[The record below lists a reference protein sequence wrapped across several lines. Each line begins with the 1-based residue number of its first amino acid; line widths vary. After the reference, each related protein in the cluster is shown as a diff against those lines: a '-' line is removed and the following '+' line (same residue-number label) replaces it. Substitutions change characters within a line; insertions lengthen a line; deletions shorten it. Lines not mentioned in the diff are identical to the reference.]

1 MVSKL
6 LPGLIRAAAGAF
18 AALAGLQPAWPIVLV
33 RDGEPR
39 AVIVVSKDAYAA
51 HPWRPAPGPSPAAS
65 AKVRLAAEEL
75 QRYVARMSGATLPIV
90 ADGSPGAAGTSRI
103 LVGVGVAVEALGVD
117 VPRGLT
123 PERRDEGYVIDARRD
138 VLVLA
143 GNDEGPY
150 QGTFFAVA
158 DFLEREGVRWFMP
171 GAFGEIVPR
180 NPTISIESFHVSE
193 KPAFIL
199 RAWDGNLAP
208 ELRDDEAM
216 WRLRNRL
223 TLDADA
229 ILALP
234 TDASLRNYLPA
245 QDQAVVHPEWFAR
258 RADGS
263 TDPYLPNL
271 ASPEAASIV
280 AEKVKAKIRVERA
293 TNPQFN
299 SLGIAP
305 DDGLPVD
312 LRAQSA
318 AASLGF
324 TSLLGREGIPGEREI
339 SEEWFTFVNRV
350 AEEVTREFPGFILTT
365 NGYANRSLPP
375 EGVTLH
381 PGLAIMYAAIWAD
394 LLHAYD
400 DPRSWQQEVHG
411 TLVRRWAALN
421 PRVFE
426 YRYDHPMLVNAL
438 TPLPVTRRIVRDTR
452 LARRW
457 GVAGFH
463 DEQSFSWMANGI
475 LAYYLRARMYWDPD
489 ADATSIA
496 DDFYARWY
504 GPAAPHARAF
514 WDALEDAIEGTR
526 LLGHEDRILPY
537 VYTPRLLE
545 RLEGAERA
553 AEAAATA
560 EPFATRVRVD
570 RLVLEH
576 LKGYYAMSWAELTGD
591 FAAAARAADSMFA
604 QRESLHAVSAFFHV
618 FESREAPQR
627 YYSDSFY
634 WNLSDRRESDRRLA
648 AELDGTTGELVALAP
663 RNAAFTVDPL
673 DIGRYEQWYLP
684 AFDRGRWHE
693 VDTATPFYLQDPA
706 WMDHAGAPYVGYAW
720 YAFEID
726 LARPAHG
733 RALKVLV
740 PTVSCE
746 AWAWVNGR
754 FAGHR
759 PYLAAYVR
767 PASFE
772 FDATAQLHEGRNVIA
787 IRVDTSTS
795 RVQAAEGILGP
806 LLVWSPN

>member
-6 LPGLIRAAAGAF
+6 LPSLTRATAAAL
-18 AALAGLQPAWPIVLV
+18 AALAGILPAWPFTLV

-39 AVIVVSKDAYAA
+39 AVIVVSKEAYAA
-51 HPWRPAPGPSPAAS
+51 QPWRPVPGPAPAAS

-90 ADGSPGAAGTSRI
+90 PDGAPGAAGTSRI
-103 LVGVGVAVEALGVD
+103 LVGAGNAVAALGVD

-123 PERRDEGYVIDARRD
+123 MERREEGYLIDARSD

-158 DFLEREGVRWFMP
+158 DFLERAGVRWFMP

-180 NPTISIESFHVSE
+180 SPTICIGSLHVLE

-234 TDASLRNYLPA
+234 TDASLRNYLPTP
-245 QDQAVVHPEWFAR
+245 DQAVLHPEWFAR

-271 ASPEAASIV
+271 ASPEAAAIV
-280 AEKVKAKIRVERA
+280 AEKVKARVRAERA
-293 TNPQFN
+293 THPDFN
-299 SLGIAP
+299 SLGISP

-324 TSLLGREGIPGEREI
+324 ASLLGRESVPQERSI

-350 AEEVTREFPGFILTT
+350 AEDVTREFPGFILTT
-365 NGYANRSLPP
+365 NGYANRSVPP

-381 PGLAIMYAAIWAD
+381 PGLGIMFAAIWAD

-400 DPRSWQQEVHG
+400 DPRSWQQEVHA
-411 TLVRRWAALN
+411 TLLRRWAALN
-421 PRVFE
+421 SRVFE

-438 TPLPVTRRIVRDTR
+438 TPLPATRRIVRDTR
-452 LARRW
+452 LALRW

-475 LAYYLRARMYWDPD
+475 LAYYMRARMYWDPD
-489 ADATSIA
+489 ADADKIA
-496 DDFYARWY
+496 DDFYAHWY

-526 LLGHEDRILPY
+526 LLGHEDRVLPY

-545 RLEGAERA
+545 RLEAAQRA

-576 LKGYYAMSWAELTGD
+576 LKGYYAMSWAELGGD

-604 QRESLHAVSAFFHV
+604 QREGLHAVSAFFHV
-618 FESREAPQR
+618 PETKEAPQR

-648 AELDGTTGELVALAP
+648 AQLDGTTGELVAMAP

-684 AFDRGRWHE
+684 ASDRSRWRE
-693 VDTATPFYLQDPA
+693 VDTAIPFYLQDPA
-706 WMDHAGAPYVGYAW
+706 WMSKAGAPYVGYAW
-720 YAFEID
+720 YAFEIE
-726 LARPAHG
+726 LARPL
-733 RALKVLV
+733 RAGPLKVLV

-754 FAGHR
+754 FAAHR
-759 PYLAAYVR
+759 PYQAAYVR

-772 FDATAQLHEGRNVIA
+772 FDAGTELHAGRNVIA
-787 IRVDTSTS
+787 IRVDTSSS

-806 LLVWSPN
+806 LLVWSPR